1 MAPRFVFLEG
11 AACTAKSSI
20 CNVLASRGH
29 RVHFESFIELCDL
42 HPQYRPGQL
51 IMSFKWGNDIISRM
65 EEFSRTS
72 HELVFFD
79 RSLLTPYVFARST
92 PREKLALYVD
102 LMEELKSSYSCSVV
116 LLHADRTVVRNRL
129 LDRYNRSTE
138 AEKVIRQSLNELSEE
153 FVDEINSRYS
163 DLEKSGAFDLK
174 FDTSLGTLEEVT
186 DGLMKTLQ
194 LEEGT
199 NIRKD

>member
-1 MAPRFVFLEG
+1 
-11 AACTAKSSI
+11 
-20 CNVLASRGH
+20 
-29 RVHFESFIELCDL
+29 
-42 HPQYRPGQL
+42 
-51 IMSFKWGNDIISRM
+51 MSFKWGNDIISRM